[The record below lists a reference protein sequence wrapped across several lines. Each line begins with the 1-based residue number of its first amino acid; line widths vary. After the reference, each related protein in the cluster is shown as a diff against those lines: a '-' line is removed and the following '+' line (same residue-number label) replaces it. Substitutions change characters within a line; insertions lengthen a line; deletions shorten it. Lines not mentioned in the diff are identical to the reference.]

1 MCFYYTQKSSSVA
14 LFVQDFEGEEVV
26 LSYSK
31 NGGEPAVAFQVS
43 KDSLNGQALFPHVI
57 CRNCA
62 VEFNFGQLET
72 PYFPQPQGYTF
83 LQQIPVNDRVRA
95 LKGPQTKADCE
106 VSLRVLKCFSFM
118 NAKVRRCGIEVL
130 DILISMFSRCP
141 DHSHGWSAGLR
152 EDHVGE

>member
-1 MCFYYTQKSSSVA
+1 M
-14 LFVQDFEGEEVV
+14 QDFEGEEVV

-31 NGGEPAVAFQVS
+31 NGGEPAVAFQVG
-43 KDSLNGQALFPHVI
+43 KASLNGQALFPHVI

-83 LQQIPVNDRVRA
+83 LQQITVSDRVRA

-106 VSLRVLKCFSFM
+106 VSIRVFSFM
-118 NAKVRRCGIEVL
+118 NAKVQRCGIEVL
-130 DILISMFSRCP
+130 HIAISISSRCP
-141 DHSHGWSAGLR
+141 DHSDGWSAGLG

>member
-1 MCFYYTQKSSSVA
+1 M
-14 LFVQDFEGEEVV
+14 QDFDGEEVV

-31 NGGEPAVAFQVS
+31 NGGEPAVAFQVG
-43 KDSLNGQALFPHVI
+43 KASLNGQALFPHVI

-106 VSLRVLKCFSFM
+106 VSIRVLERG
-118 NAKVRRCGIEVL
+118 NAAVSEVL
-130 DILISMFSRCP
+130 HIVISISSRCA
-141 DHSHGWSAGLR
+141 DHSDGWSAGLR